1 MPQISL
7 TQRND
12 IGNDLV
18 ENHSYDELNRLTSIT
33 LPKNGNATENSFTY
47 DSLGNMLSKLDV
59 GTYTYPAA
67 GAPQPHGVASITG
80 TPGTTSF
87 AYDSD
92 GNVTAETGATTRVL
106 GWTMFNMPASI
117 SYGTKAISFQYDADH
132 NRVMQTAANG
142 TTYYLP
148 DGELAPGATT
158 GPVWH
163 TYFQADGERV
173 VEDFGPTGSLKH
185 HFFHNDY
192 QNTIG
197 LVTDDTFT
205 EAGWSSGTG
214 IVQNELSD
222 VFGQPRLH
230 TGAIDPNWGAADVT
244 KRRYINQEDLT
255 PVQLINLNARVY
267 DPLLGKF
274 MSPDQ
279 VISDRDD
286 SQSWNAYAYAHNN
299 PMSRDDPTGLA
310 DDSGECDGGC
320 EFWTSVATGG
330 SNAQMSNAA
339 QGNFG
344 LYLHTPAGDTQIT
357 VQNALDLTGQGVYST
372 PDAASTQLAYIESV
386 AEMLKVI
393 TGDDVPRI
401 GPGTRAA
408 ENVEI
413 QTKNDAGLQLCD
425 CRSPK
430 YSVKKTATA
439 GDWPDDTLN
448 QAMQDLANYLH
459 LDLVVTGGFET
470 SHHNPNSAHYTAHA
484 DDLGLRSN
492 PGLVRSRA
500 DIEAGFLMF
509 FDQTSSF
516 MQFENG
522 KGVSPHYHFQDIPL
536 PGGAVGIRP
545 GVSHDGPQL

>member
-1 MPQISL
+1 VGAGL
-7 TQRND
+7 T
-12 IGNDLV
+12 
-18 ENHSYDELNRLTSIT
+18 
-33 LPKNGNATENSFTY
+33 
-47 DSLGNMLSKLDV
+47 KLDV

-92 GNVTAETGATTRVL
+92 GNVTAETGATTRSL

-132 NRVMQTAANG
+132 NRVMQTAPNG

-148 DGELAPGATT
+148 DGEQTPGATT

-205 EAGWSSGTG
+205 EAGWPSGTG

-274 MSPDQ
+274 MSPDP
-279 VISDRDD
+279 VISDQDN
-286 SQSWNAYAYAHNN
+286 SQSWNAYAYVHNN
-299 PMSRDDPTGLA
+299 PMSREDPTGLA
-310 DDSGECDGGC
+310 DCDSPSGCVVFGQRIPEGGFNGAHWASVGPNPSAGFLHIPSGILGMMARAANGSTAAKNSLA
-320 EFWTSVATGG
+320 ENYGINTTAMGVGSLASGSASLDTATSVAGAIRVTVVVFEIGG
-330 SNAQMSNAA
+330 EGACAA
-339 QGNFG
+339 SVFCGAAELG
-344 LYLHTPAGDTQIT
+344 VTALVIGGELYLNSGHSDSLTSLHNTAAPQDPNAPASEAEIALVPSGSYNQPNGGRTDVGQADDHGAGHNHTHDPIT
-357 VQNALDLTGQGVYST
+357 NTNPKTGETFV
-372 PDAASTQLAYIESV
+372 
-386 AEMLKVI
+386 
-393 TGDDVPRI
+393 
-401 GPGTRAA
+401 
-408 ENVEI
+408 N
-413 QTKNDAGLQLCD
+413 GLQRGSD
-425 CRSPK
+425 ARPISHQ
-430 YSVKKTATA
+430 
-439 GDWPDDTLN
+439 DIINILN
-448 QAMQDLANYLH
+448 GAA
-459 LDLVVTGGFET
+459 V
-470 SHHNPNSAHYTAHA
+470 
-484 DDLGLRSN
+484 
-492 PGLVRSRA
+492 RA
-500 DIEAGFLMF
+500 DP
-509 FDQTSSF
+509 
-516 MQFENG
+516 
-522 KGVSPHYHFQDIPL
+522 KG
-536 PGGAVGIRP
+536 R
-545 GVSHDGPQL
+545 